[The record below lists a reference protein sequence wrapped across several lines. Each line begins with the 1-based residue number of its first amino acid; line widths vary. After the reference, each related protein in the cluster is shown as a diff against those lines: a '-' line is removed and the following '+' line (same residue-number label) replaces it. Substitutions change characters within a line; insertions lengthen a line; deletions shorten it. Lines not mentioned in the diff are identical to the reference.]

1 MLKILSDCIY
11 VLPPINPKMI
21 DMDNF
26 KLNSTNYVYCFV
38 YFFAVKLWKRKRKRK
53 KGRIKDMLRESL

>member
-1 MLKILSDCIY
+1 MLKILSDCIN
-11 VLPPINPKMI
+11 VLPPINPEMM

-26 KLNSTNYVYCFV
+26 KLNSTIYIYCFV
-38 YFFAVKLWKRKRKRK
+38 YSFTVKLWK